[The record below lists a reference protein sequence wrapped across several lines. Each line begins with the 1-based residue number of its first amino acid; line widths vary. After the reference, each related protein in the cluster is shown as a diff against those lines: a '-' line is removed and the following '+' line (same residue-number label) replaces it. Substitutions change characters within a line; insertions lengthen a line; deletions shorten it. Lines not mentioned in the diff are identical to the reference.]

1 METIVTK
8 LFQLTHY
15 LKDELSPEMV
25 FSRISALITYVVSL
39 QFDFEGVTSIVPFFG
54 YINVVDELALGFIK
68 LAFAV
73 LTAMVVW
80 IVTHYLKK
88 FFNAETKKD

>member
-15 LKDELSPEMV
+15 LNDELSPEMV

-54 YINVVDELALGFIK
+54 YIPLGYNG
-68 LAFAV
+68 
-73 LTAMVVW
+73 TAG
-80 IVTHYLKK
+80 L
-88 FFNAETKKD
+88 